1 MPSYFFL
8 LKKKDI
14 VFISLIFITYS
25 ISFFF
30 THQLIFFLSATI
42 LLKLIIYTLYP
53 IFNILGFSFFSIH
66 SSSTSKPTNTA
77 EKFLIIS
84 VMQFVSSTYS

>member
-1 MPSYFFL
+1 MPSYFFCS
-8 LKKKDI
+8 KKKDI

-25 ISFFF
+25 ISFFYPS
-30 THQLIFFLSATI
+30 INIFLSATI

-66 SSSTSKPTNTA
+66 SSLTSKPTNTA